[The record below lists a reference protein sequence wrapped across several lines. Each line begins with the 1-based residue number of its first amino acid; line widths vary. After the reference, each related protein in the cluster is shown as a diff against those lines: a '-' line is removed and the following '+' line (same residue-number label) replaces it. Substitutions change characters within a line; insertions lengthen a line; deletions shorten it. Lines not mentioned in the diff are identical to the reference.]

1 MEPNGWEGKWEG
13 KSKKSLSVG
22 SLSVLPHI
30 AFMNNLFCL
39 FFLSTLLFFSF
50 FSLTYRIV
58 PAATHAAYFASNI
71 DA

>member
-1 MEPNGWEGKWEG
+1 MEPNGWEGKWEE

-22 SLSVLPHI
+22 TLTVLPHI
-30 AFMNNLFCL
+30 AFMNYL
-39 FFLSTLLFFSF
+39 FFLCTFLFFFSF
-50 FSLTYRIV
+50 FSPTYRTV